1 MCDSSDPLGLYDLLS
16 TVLWRARAKE
26 NFDRLVPT
34 LIVVGGGSVARVLR
48 ASYDSMLAL
57 RACFQES
64 TRDTRPTT
72 EYLVKINHTAAI
84 AVDIAWEKLHTGA
97 WSDACLA
104 WRELY
109 VVGTMC
115 SSCPPPCSSKVR
127 KTMNQLGYFH
137 VKTSQNGYK
146 LLLSLAFLCIVACL
160 RLHFSKFATH
170 QNLDQP
176 PSLESVILR
185 KQLEQTT

>member
-1 MCDSSDPLGLYDLLS
+1 
-16 TVLWRARAKE
+16 
-26 NFDRLVPT
+26 
-34 LIVVGGGSVARVLR
+34 
-48 ASYDSMLAL
+48 MLAL

-109 VVGTMC
+109 VVGTLLFV
-115 SSCPPPCSSKVR
+115 STALLIESKKNDESTWIFSR
-127 KTMNQLGYFH
+127 ED
-137 VKTSQNGYK
+137 
-146 LLLSLAFLCIVACL
+146 
-160 RLHFSKFATH
+160 FSKRVQIAALLGIPMYCGVLEATLQQVCNAPKLGSAAIVGERH
-170 QNLDQP
+170 
-176 PSLESVILR
+176 LR